1 MLNDIIKNLL
11 SEVSGMQEIPLTG
24 AFNIRNNGHSEGRNS
39 TENIQIVPKENGS
52 GIDIYIKPGTKDE
65 SVHIPALITEA
76 GVHDLV
82 YNDFHIG
89 EGADVTIVA
98 GCGIHNCGSE
108 ESLHEGIHRFFVG
121 KNAKIKYV
129 EKHIGEGDGS
139 GKRIINPQTHIEAEE
154 NSYVEMDTVQLKGVD
169 STKRI
174 SSAVLA
180 DGATLVIKEKIMTH
194 GEQYA
199 ETSFDVELNGK
210 GSSAKLV
217 SRSVARDS
225 SRQLFRSKLAGNT
238 ECYGHSE
245 CDAIIMDDG
254 IVAAEPEIIAN
265 NVDATLIHE
274 AAIGKIA
281 GEQLIKLMT
290 LGLTEAEAEEQIVN
304 GFLK

>member
-11 SEVSGMQEIPLTG
+11 AEVSGMQDIPLAG
-24 AFNIRNNGHSEGRNS
+24 AFNIRSNGRSEGRNS
-39 TENIQIVPKENGS
+39 TENIRIEPKENGS

-82 YNDFHIG
+82 YNDFHVG

-121 KNAKIKYV
+121 KNAKIKYI
-129 EKHIGEGDGS
+129 EKHIGEGDGN

-174 SSAVLA
+174 SSAKLA
-180 DGATLVIKEKIMTH
+180 AGATLVIKEKIMTH
-194 GEQYA
+194 GDQYA
-199 ETSFDVELNGK
+199 ETSFDVELDGK

-281 GEQLIKLMT
+281 GDQLVKLMT
-290 LGLTEAEAEEQIVN
+290 LGLTEKEAEAQIIN